1 MIALVRFLDFTFLAF
16 GVHGCRYFMS
26 PRAMLETAEADD
38 RCYQRIEE
46 TRKEIKKLAM
56 DYTQF
61 NRGCRLNEQ
70 HSMYLG
76 LEDDYLTGNQE
87 QDAQIMAS
95 WTVVKTFKLNNWC
108 GDDCCQSRLN
118 RTGLKRQ

>member
-1 MIALVRFLDFTFLAF
+1 MIALVRFLDFTSLAF

-26 PRAMLETAEADD
+26 PRAMLETTEADD

-46 TRKEIKKLAM
+46 TRKEIKKLTM

-95 WTVVKTFKLNNWC
+95 WTVVKTSN
-108 GDDCCQSRLN
+108 
-118 RTGLKRQ
+118 

>member
-1 MIALVRFLDFTFLAF
+1 MIALARFLDFTFLAF

-76 LEDDYLTGNQE
+76 LEVT
-87 QDAQIMAS
+87 I
-95 WTVVKTFKLNNWC
+95 
-108 GDDCCQSRLN
+108 
-118 RTGLKRQ
+118 